1 VTGAAAAALG
11 LFRRL
16 RVDTT
21 PLRTSRD
28 YRLLFIGGSVTRV
41 GSMVTYVAIPFQVK
55 ELTGSFVLVGA
66 LGLVELLPLV
76 VFGLYGGALADA
88 VDRRRMVLLTEVA
101 LMAMSAFLLVNAL
114 LPQPQLWPL
123 YVFAFVAAG
132 LDGLQRPSLDS
143 LIPRLVA
150 HDELVAASALNGLSG
165 SLATVAGPAL
175 GGVLVAVVGA
185 WSGYAFDVLSYCGS
199 LVALA
204 MMRPVPPLAGGERPS
219 LRGIGEGLAY
229 AWSRKDLLGTY
240 LVDLSAMFFAFPY
253 ALFPFVADALHAP
266 WALGLLY
273 SAGFVGSAVATAT
286 SGWTARVHH
295 HGRAIVYASA
305 VWGVAIALFG
315 LSRSVWLALVLL
327 AVAGAGDMVSGIFRQ
342 LMWNQTIPD
351 TVRGRMAGTELL
363 SYSLGPQ
370 LGQVRSSLVAQWTS
384 LRVSIVSGGIACVAG
399 AFVLAAALPTLWT
412 YDERTD
418 VNAARE
424 RAVRARA
431 AALREQ
437 QRHSETDTRNV

>member
-1 VTGAAAAALG
+1 MAEGAGEAP
-11 LFRRL
+11 RRL
-16 RVDTT
+16 RIDTR

-28 YRLLFIGGSVTRV
+28 FRLLFVGGSVSRL
-41 GSMVTYVAIPFQVK
+41 GSMVTYVCLPFQVK

-88 VDRRRMVLLTEVA
+88 VDRRRMVRLTEA
-101 LMAMSAFLLVNAL
+101 AFMLMSGVLLANAL
-114 LPQPQLWPL
+114 LPHPQLGPIYL
-123 YVFAFVAAG
+123 FAFAGAAI
-132 LDGLQRPSLDS
+132 DGLQRPSLDAM
-143 LIPRLVA
+143 LPRIVG

-165 SLATVAGPAL
+165 SLATMAGPAV
-175 GGVLVAVVGA
+175 GGVLIATIGVGA
-185 WSGYAFDVLSYCGS
+185 GYAFDVLTFGGS
-199 LVALA
+199 LVALTL
-204 MMRPVPPLAGGERPS
+204 MRAVPPPTGAERPS
-219 LRGIGEGLAY
+219 LRGVGAGLAY

-253 ALFPFVADALHAP
+253 ALFPFVADSLHAP

-273 SAGFVGSAVATAT
+273 SAGFVGSAIATAT
-286 SGWTARVHH
+286 SGWTRHVHR

-305 VWGVAIALFG
+305 VWGAAIALFG
-315 LSRSVWLALVLL
+315 LSSNIWLALVML
-327 AVAGAGDMVSGIFRQ
+327 AVAGGGDMVSGIFRQ

-351 TVRGRMAGTELL
+351 EVRGRMAGTELL

-384 LRVSIVSGGIACVAG
+384 LRASIVSGGIACVAG
-399 AFVLAAALPTLWT
+399 AFVLAAALPSLWR

-418 VNAARE
+418 ENARRE
-424 RAVRARA
+424 RNIRAERA
-431 AALREQ
+431 SRGD
-437 QRHSETDTRNV
+437 S

>member
-1 VTGAAAAALG
+1 VSL
-11 LFRRL
+11 RERL
-16 RVDTT
+16 TQLRLDTR

-28 YRLLFIGGSVTRV
+28 FRLLFVGSSISRL
-41 GSMVTYVAIPFQVK
+41 GSMVTYVCLPFQIK
-55 ELTGSFVLVGA
+55 LLTGSYLLVGA
-66 LGLVELLPLV
+66 LGLVELAPLV

-101 LMAMSAFLLVNAL
+101 LLVMSGVLMANAL
-114 LPQPQLWPL
+114 LPAPRLWPI

-132 LDGLQRPSLDS
+132 LDGLQRPSLDA
-143 LIPRLVA
+143 LLPRIVA
-150 HDELVAASALNGLSG
+150 HDELVAAGAVNGLSM
-165 SLATVAGPAL
+165 SLATMAGPAA
-175 GGVLVAVVGA
+175 GGVLIATVGV
-185 WSGYAFDVLSYCGS
+185 WSGYAFDVLTFAGS
-199 LVALA
+199 LLALA
-204 MMRPVPPLAGGERPS
+204 VMHAVPPPEGAKRPS
-219 LRGIGEGLAY
+219 LRGIGEGLGY

-253 ALFPFVADALHAP
+253 ALFPFVADALHAR

-273 SAGFVGSAVATAT
+273 SAGFVGGALATAT
-286 SGWTARVHH
+286 SGWTRHVHH
-295 HGRAIVYASA
+295 HGRAIVYASG

-315 LSRSVWLALVLL
+315 LAHDIWLALVML

-351 TVRGRMAGTELL
+351 ELRGRMAGTELL
-363 SYSLGPQ
+363 SYSVGPQ

-412 YDERTD
+412 YDYRTDENAVRERTS
-418 VNAARE
+418 
-424 RAVRARA
+424 RA
-431 AALREQ
+431 AAAATGG
-437 QRHSETDTRNV
+437 TDEHDNG

>member
-1 VTGAAAAALG
+1 MLT
-11 LFRRL
+11 RL
-16 RVDTT
+16 RIDTT
-21 PLRTSRD
+21 PLRSSRD
-28 YRLLFIGGSVTRV
+28 FRLLFAGGSISRV
-41 GSMVTYVAIPFQVK
+41 GSMVTYVCLPFQVK
-55 ELTGSFVLVGA
+55 ELTGSFVLVGI

-88 VDRRRMVLLTEVA
+88 VDRRRMVLLTEA
-101 LMAMSAFLLVNAL
+101 AFLLMSGVLLTNAL
-114 LPQPQLWPL
+114 LPQPRLWPI
-123 YVFAFVAAG
+123 YVFAFVGAAI
-132 LDGLQRPSLDS
+132 DGLQRPSLDA
-143 LIPRLVA
+143 LLPRIVA

-165 SLATVAGPAL
+165 SLATVAGPAF
-175 GGVLVAVVGA
+175 GGVLIATAGVWA
-185 WSGYAFDVLSYCGS
+185 GYAFDVVTFAAS
-199 LVALA
+199 LVALTL
-204 MMRPVPPLAGGERPS
+204 MRAVPPPTGAEPPS

-273 SAGFVGSAVATAT
+273 SAGFVGGAIATAT
-286 SGWTARVHH
+286 SGWTRRVHR

-305 VWGVAIALFG
+305 LWGGAIALFG
-315 LSRSVWLALVLL
+315 LSSNIWLALTLL

-351 TVRGRMAGTELL
+351 EVRGRMAGTELL

-384 LRVSIVSGGIACVAG
+384 LRVSIVSGGIACLAG
-399 AFVLAAALPTLWT
+399 AFVLAAALPSLWG

-418 VNAARE
+418 ENAMRE
-424 RAVRARA
+424 RHIRAERA
-431 AALREQ
+431 SRDD
-437 QRHSETDTRNV
+437 S